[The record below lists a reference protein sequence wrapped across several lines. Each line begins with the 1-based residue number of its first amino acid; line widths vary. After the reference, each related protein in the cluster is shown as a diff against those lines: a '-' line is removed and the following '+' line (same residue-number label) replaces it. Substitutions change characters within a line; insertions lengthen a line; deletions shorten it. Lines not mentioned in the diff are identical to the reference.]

1 MKPTIQGVS
10 RRVDGVEVKLE
21 EHTGR
26 LKAMDAKIDDR
37 FNTLDAKIDDRFN
50 TLDAKID
57 DRFNTL
63 DAKIDE
69 RFHTL
74 DAKIDDRFDTLL
86 RHIDLK
92 TESIVS
98 EFRVFRDEL
107 RGHSGRIDRLEVV
120 ADSHAFRL
128 ENLEK

>member
-1 MKPTIQGVS
+1 MKPTVQSVS

-26 LKAMDAKIDDR
+26 LKALDTKIDE
-37 FNTLDAKIDDRFN
+37 
-50 TLDAKID
+50 
-57 DRFNTL
+57 RFNTL

-69 RFHTL
+69 RFNTL
-74 DAKIDDRFDTLL
+74 DAKIDERFNTLDAKINTVDAKIDNRFDTLL

-98 EFRVFRDEL
+98 EFRAFRDEL

>member
-1 MKPTIQGVS
+1 MKPSLQSVS

-26 LKAMDAKIDDR
+26 LKA
-37 FNTLDAKIDDRFN
+37 LDAKID
-50 TLDAKID
+50 TVDAI
-57 DRFNTL
+57 
-63 DAKIDE
+63 
-69 RFHTL
+69 
-74 DAKIDDRFDTLL
+74 IDDRFDTLR

-98 EFRVFRDEL
+98 EFRAFRDEL

-120 ADSHAFRL
+120 ADSHSFRL
-128 ENLEK
+128 ENLEKKRRPGAG

>member
-1 MKPTIQGVS
+1 MKPTIQSVS

-37 FNTLDAKIDDRFN
+37 FNTLDAKIDDRF
-50 TLDAKID
+50 
-57 DRFNTL
+57 
-63 DAKIDE
+63 
-69 RFHTL
+69 HTL

-107 RGHSGRIDRLEVV
+107 RGHTGRIDRLEVV

>member
-1 MKPTIQGVS
+1 MKPTIQSVS

-26 LKAMDAKIDDR
+26 LKA
-37 FNTLDAKIDDRFN
+37 LDAKIDDRFN

-57 DRFNTL
+57 D
-63 DAKIDE
+63 

-128 ENLEK
+128 ENLEKKRRRGAAGASSAENP

>member
-1 MKPTIQGVS
+1 MKPTVQSVS

-26 LKAMDAKIDDR
+26 LKALYTKIDER
-37 FNTLDAKIDDRFN
+37 FNTLDAKIN
-50 TLDAKID
+50 TGDAKID
-57 DRFNTL
+57 N
-63 DAKIDE
+63 
-69 RFHTL
+69 
-74 DAKIDDRFDTLL
+74 RFDTLL

-98 EFRVFRDEL
+98 EFRTFRDEL

-120 ADSHAFRL
+120 ADSHSFRL
-128 ENLEK
+128 ENLEKKRRPGAG